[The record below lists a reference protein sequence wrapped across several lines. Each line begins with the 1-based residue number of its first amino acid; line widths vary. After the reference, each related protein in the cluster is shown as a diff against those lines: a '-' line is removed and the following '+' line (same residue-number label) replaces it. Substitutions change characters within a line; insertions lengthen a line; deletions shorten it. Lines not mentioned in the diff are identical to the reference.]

1 MKYDKEL
8 ISDEEYNNKWK
19 TLEGTDSTLVN
30 TEAWVSH
37 LGGDRRAEITQ
48 AEQQKGKNLFFKM
61 RIA

>member
-1 MKYDKEL
+1 MKNT
-8 ISDEEYNNKWK
+8 ITWK

-48 AEQQKGKNLFFKM
+48 AEQQKGKKSFKM